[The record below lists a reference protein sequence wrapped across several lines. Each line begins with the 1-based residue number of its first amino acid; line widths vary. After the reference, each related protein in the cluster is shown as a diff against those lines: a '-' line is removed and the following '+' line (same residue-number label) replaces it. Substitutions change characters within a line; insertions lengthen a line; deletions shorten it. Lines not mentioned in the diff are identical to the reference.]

1 MLQSVNLGIQVLS
14 ILLLQLFS
22 TFAGF
27 RNKKVKEIRQDVV
40 LCTNGLEGA
49 IETVGPGE
57 TERGL
62 GPGRC
67 Q

>member
-1 MLQSVNLGIQVLS
+1 MLQSVNLGVQVLS
-14 ILLLQLFS
+14 ILFLQLFS

-49 IETVGPGE
+49 IKVGPGE